1 MALKIRE
8 RNGKW
13 WLFVDRHGQ
22 RKKKCIGTKEAAEHA
37 KIPLEAKL
45 AFGAD
50 VIPPHPGGLPIT
62 FLWLPSLVR

>member
-1 MALKIRE
+1 VR
-8 RNGKW
+8 
-13 WLFVDRHGQ
+13 RHRATVGSAGVP
-22 RKKKCIGTKEAAEHA
+22 RSAEEECIGTKEAAEHA
-37 KIPLEAKL
+37 KIPLEGKL